1 MISFMRAIQVRECLP
16 AYGTRLA
23 LRVGLIYLLFGMAA
37 PVAMAAEDFTLT
49 VKPGDTL
56 RALAEEYLGDANLWP
71 EIVKANGLGS
81 HLEVREGMR
90 LKIPSTRISR
100 ALRQLEKARAQLD
113 DAAHAGDPVLS
124 GEDLRRAQELQGQA
138 LKYRQQMQWEECFDA
153 ALQAEQLAQDA
164 LKRMSAQSDRAS
176 EATLEFATGKVQAK
190 RGSEAT
196 WREISRGARLF
207 AGETVRTGPG
217 ASAVLRMR
225 NGATTRLGE
234 KDGIVIEKSRMD
246 PAQQLQ
252 PRITLLEGDVRT
264 QRGPGRGGIQIRI
277 AGSDTSVQGNSR
289 NFWVGRGSAEQV
301 RMVNFD
307 EGKMRV
313 ETTMGAIDVEHNQ
326 GALLEKGRKPTVRKQ
341 LLTEPELTSPEAN
354 AKLYVRTV
362 RLEWQRVP
370 GAVSYWLEV
379 ARDDGFTQIHLS
391 VKDLSEPTYTLAV
404 PAGGAFYWSVS
415 PFDEDGF
422 PGPRSRP
429 QRFIVQEPEPPT
441 IEIQSP
447 KQGETFRDP
456 SILVTG
462 ELTGEME
469 PGLSLTLNGEAL
481 RVEKSGKFSKVLA
494 LNPGENLLELVAK
507 TQAGQEHRVQ
517 RTVRYQPPEPISMA
531 WAPELARQGD
541 GHFRGRGESLVLRG
555 TTNPD
560 TALTLTREGGEQ
572 VARTHA
578 DGAGA
583 FLVHVPLRPGVQRLR
598 MVLEH
603 PQGGTREESFE
614 IERDDEPP
622 GLVLE
627 PEPPAVTGSASL
639 VLSGAAHGA
648 TELWLGGV
656 RLPLEGGRFSHAVT
670 LRPGPNLLRLEA
682 ADAVGNRA
690 VMERHVQL
698 DRDAPELLD
707 CTASPASVAPGGR
720 VTVRVRARD
729 ASGLRS
735 VADYV
740 LQIGHER
747 LRGHLRLNRASGEY
761 QAVMIVPPSTQ
772 GAVRLRQLR
781 LQDAHQNQRDYP
793 CR

>member
-1 MISFMRAIQVRECLP
+1 
-16 AYGTRLA
+16 
-23 LRVGLIYLLFGMAA
+23 
-37 PVAMAAEDFTLT
+37 
-49 VKPGDTL
+49 
-56 RALAEEYLGDANLWP
+56 
-71 EIVKANGLGS
+71 
-81 HLEVREGMR
+81 
-90 LKIPSTRISR
+90 
-100 ALRQLEKARAQLD
+100 
-113 DAAHAGDPVLS
+113 
-124 GEDLRRAQELQGQA
+124 
-138 LKYRQQMQWEECFDA
+138 
-153 ALQAEQLAQDA
+153 
-164 LKRMSAQSDRAS
+164 MSAQNDRAS

-234 KDGIVIEKSRMD
+234 KDGIVIETSRMD
-246 PAQQLQ
+246 PAQQNLQ

-277 AGSDTSVQGNSR
+277 AGSDTSVQGSSR
-289 NFWVGRGSAEQV
+289 NFWVGRGAAEQV

-362 RLEWQRVP
+362 RLEWQRVS

-391 VKDLSEPTYTLAV
+391 VKDLLEPTYTLAV

-415 PFDEDGF
+415 PFDGDGF

-429 QRFIVQEPEPPT
+429 QRFIVQDPEPPT

-447 KQGETFRDP
+447 KEGETFRDP

-481 RVEKSGKFSKVLA
+481 RVEKDGKFSKVLA
-494 LNPGENLLELVAK
+494 LIPGESLLELVAK
-507 TQAGQEHRVQ
+507 TRAGQEHRVK

-531 WAPELARQGD
+531 WAPELVRQGD
-541 GHFRGRGESLVLRG
+541 GHFLGRNEILVLRG
-555 TTNPD
+555 ITNPD
-560 TALTLTREGGEQ
+560 TALTFTREGGEL

-578 DGAGA
+578 DGTGA
-583 FLVHVPLRPGVQRLR
+583 FLAHVPLHPGVQRLR

-603 PQGGTREESFE
+603 AKGGTREESFE

-622 GLVLE
+622 DLVLE

-648 TELWLGGV
+648 TELWLDGV
-656 RLPLEGGRFSHAVT
+656 RLPLAGERFSHAVT
-670 LRPGPNLLRLEA
+670 LRPGLNLLRLEA
-682 ADAVGNRA
+682 ADAVGNRT

-707 CTASPASVAPGGR
+707 CTASPASVAPGDR
-720 VTVRVRARD
+720 VSVRVRARD

-735 VADYV
+735 AADYI

-781 LQDAHQNQRDYP
+781 LQDTNQNQRDYP